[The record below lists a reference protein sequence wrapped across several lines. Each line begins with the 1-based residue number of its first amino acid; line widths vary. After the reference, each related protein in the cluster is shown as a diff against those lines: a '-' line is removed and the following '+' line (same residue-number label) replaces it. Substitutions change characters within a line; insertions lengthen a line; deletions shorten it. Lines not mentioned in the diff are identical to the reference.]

1 MRFEGLTREEARAFA
16 ERWLPAWSG
25 NRPELLVSF
34 YADDVFYADPA
45 VPAGVRG
52 REALLAYF
60 RRLLAKNPSWVWT
73 QRDAIP
79 LEGGFLNLWHACIPV
94 GKRVLE
100 VDGVCS
106 VVLRE
111 GKIARN
117 EVFFDR
123 SPLLAALRQA
133 APAPVSPDASP
144 RGDPARHL
152 DGAAL
157 DARARALAAPAR
169 DAGRLA
175 LIVRRLPTGARETP
189 GEVRLSAQE
198 GVPGDDWSRRPP
210 RKPEAQLAVMRRDV
224 AELIANGQPLTLF
237 GDQLFVDLDVSAASL
252 PVGTRLRVGAALVE
266 MTAEPHDGC
275 RKFQQRFGADA
286 LRFVQARE
294 TRGENRRGVY
304 WRVIEPGLARVGDL
318 VEVVARP

>member
-1 MRFEGLTREEARAFA
+1 MQFEGLTREEARAFA

-25 NRPELLVSF
+25 NRPELLASF
-34 YADDVFYADPA
+34 YSEDVFYADPA
-45 VPAGVRG
+45 IPAGVRG

-60 RRLLAKNPSWVWT
+60 RRLLAHNPRWVWT

-79 LEGGFLNLWHACIPV
+79 LEGGFLNLWHASIPA
-94 GKRVLE
+94 GGRVLE
-100 VDGVCS
+100 VDGVCT
-106 VVLRE
+106 VQLRD

-123 SPLLAALRQA
+123 SALLDALRRA
-133 APAPVSPDASP
+133 APAQPDESP

-152 DGAAL
+152 TGAAL
-157 DARARALAAPAR
+157 DAGARALATAPR

-175 LIVRRLPTGARETP
+175 LIVRRLPTGARDTP
-189 GEVRLSAQE
+189 REAQLSVDH

-210 RKPEAQLAVMRRDV
+210 RKPDAQLAVMRRDV
-224 AELIANGQPLTLF
+224 AELIANGQPLSLF
-237 GDQLFVDLDVSAASL
+237 GDQLFVDLDVSAANL
-252 PVGTRLRVGAALVE
+252 PVGTRLRVGEALVE

-286 LRFVQARE
+286 LRFVQAKE
-294 TRGENRRGVY
+294 TRGQNRRGVY
-304 WRVIEPGLARVGDL
+304 WRVVEPGVARVGDP
-318 VEVVARP
+318 VEVVGRP